1 MMTRAGAL
9 VPERD
14 PSRDDYNDIHDIKLY
29 FLFMIPVNI
38 IIIII
43 IVGVI
48 VILIM
53 MKNVMDVVVSA
64 KLL

>member
-9 VPERD
+9 VPERG
-14 PSRDDYNDIHDIKLY
+14 PSRYYYNDIHDIKLY

-48 VILIM
+48 VMMMIM
-53 MKNVMDVVVSA
+53 M
-64 KLL
+64 